1 MARVSEAVVAPLFLS
16 RWSSRAFS
24 PDSLQPGELASL
36 FEAARW
42 APSASNSQPWLFI
55 YADGDPELSSFR
67 ELLRDSN
74 RRWAD
79 RAPALAFVFASK
91 QKEDGTPNRSALF
104 DAGAAWMSLA
114 LQAHVLGLNV
124 RAMGGIHRER
134 VFEVLSV
141 PVDQYELGCGIAIGR
156 PGDAA
161 ALPVDL
167 RERERPNTRK
177 PAASVALRG
186 RFSGL

>member
-1 MARVSEAVVAPLFLS
+1 MEPLFIS
-16 RWSSRAFS
+16 RRSSRAFS
-24 PDSLQPGELASL
+24 PVPLQAFELASL

-42 APSASNSQPWLFI
+42 APSASNAQPWLFI
-55 YADGDPELSSFR
+55 YADREPELSAFR
-67 ELLRDSN
+67 ALLRDSN

-91 QKEDGTPNRSALF
+91 QKEDGTPNRTALF

-134 VFEVLSV
+134 VYEELSV
-141 PVDQYELGCGIAIGR
+141 PVDQYELGCAIAIGR
-156 PGDAA
+156 PGEQSS
-161 ALPVDL
+161 LPADL
-167 RERERPNTRK
+167 QERERPNSRK

-186 RFSGL
+186 RFGGL